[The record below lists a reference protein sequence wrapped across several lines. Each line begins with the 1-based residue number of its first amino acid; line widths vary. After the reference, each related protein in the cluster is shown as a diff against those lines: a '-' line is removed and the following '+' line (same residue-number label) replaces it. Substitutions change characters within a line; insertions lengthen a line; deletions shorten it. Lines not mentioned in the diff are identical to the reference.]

1 MATKRVLV
9 YGGKGALGRT
19 CVSFFKQQ
27 NWVCKQIPVPECRC
41 FYPQTLVS
49 NGLSILINQWVGSL
63 DLAANEEAD
72 ANILVQSDDPL
83 VQQEK
88 QVTTSVKELIADQKL
103 DAILCV
109 AGGWA
114 GGNATNADC
123 VKNTELMVKQS
134 QWSSVIAAKLAAEFL
149 TEGGFLGLTGAKAAL
164 EATPGMIGYGMAK
177 AAVHHMTKSLAAKGG
192 GLPENVTV
200 LSILPVT
207 LDTPMNR
214 KWMPKADTSS
224 WTPLEFVA
232 QQLYQWSSSQDERPE
247 SGSLVQLITTDGK
260 TELVLT

>member
-1 MATKRVLV
+1 MTA
-9 YGGKGALGRT
+9 
-19 CVSFFKQQ
+19 
-27 NWVCKQIPVPECRC
+27 
-41 FYPQTLVS
+41 
-49 NGLSILINQWVGSL
+49 
-63 DLAANEEAD
+63 
-72 ANILVQSDDPL
+72 
-83 VQQEK
+83 
-88 QVTTSVKELIADQKL
+88 SVKVLIPGQKV

-134 QWSSVIAAKLAAEFL
+134 LWSSVIAAKLAAEFL
-149 TEGGFLGLTGAKAAL
+149 NEGGFLGLTGAKAAL
-164 EATPGMIGYGMAK
+164 EPTPGMIGYGMAK

-214 KWMPKADTSS
+214 KWMPKADTST

-232 QQLYQWSSSQDERPE
+232 QKLFDWSSVQEGRPE
-247 SGSLVQLITTDGK
+247 SGSLVQLITKDGN
-260 TELVLT
+260 TELVIA